1 MSTPTVSRFFAVL
14 ALACWIGVAAV
25 VGLVIARRMRPGG
38 RADDAYRDVQ
48 RNALWLAWIVALV
61 ATLGSLYYSEIAHF
75 VPCKLC
81 WYQRIC
87 MYPLAVILLVAAVRR
102 ERRIWM
108 YVLPQAVVGAG
119 FALYHT
125 QLQAFPSQ
133 GSSFC
138 TTLEPCTVRYVW
150 QFGFV
155 SLPFMALSAF
165 SFIITM
171 LLVARRAPGTEEES
185 LSFDEASESEPPSGG
200 DRLEGTLTR

>member
-1 MSTPTVSRFFAVL
+1 LSTPTVSRFFAVL

>member
-25 VGLVIARRMRPGG
+25 VGLVIARRRRPGG

>member
-1 MSTPTVSRFFAVL
+1 MTHDVIVL
-14 ALACWIGVAAV
+14 LSVLGV
-25 VGLVIARRMRPGG
+25 VGEVIAVGLLVVGICWVAGLRSPGDRLRELVEG
-38 RADDAYRDVQ
+38 YE
-48 RNALWLAWIVALV
+48 LWLVFLV
-61 ATLGSLYYSEIAHF
+61 SAIATGGSLFFSEIAGF
-75 VPCKLC
+75 IPCELC

-87 MYPLAVILLVAAVRR
+87 MYPLAVILLIAAVRR

-185 LSFDEASESEPPSGG
+185 LSFDEASESEPPSGD

>member
-1 MSTPTVSRFFAVL
+1 LSTPTVSRFFALL

-87 MYPLAVILLVAAVRR
+87 MYPLAVILLIAAVRR

-185 LSFDEASESEPPSGG
+185 PSFDEASESEPPSGD

>member
-25 VGLVIARRMRPGG
+25 VGLVIARRRRPGG

-185 LSFDEASESEPPSGG
+185 LSFDEASESEPPSGD

>member
-25 VGLVIARRMRPGG
+25 VGLVIARRRRPGG

-150 QFGFV
+150 LFGFL

>member
-14 ALACWIGVAAV
+14 ALACWVGVAAV
-25 VGLVIARRMRPGG
+25 VGLVIARRRRPGG